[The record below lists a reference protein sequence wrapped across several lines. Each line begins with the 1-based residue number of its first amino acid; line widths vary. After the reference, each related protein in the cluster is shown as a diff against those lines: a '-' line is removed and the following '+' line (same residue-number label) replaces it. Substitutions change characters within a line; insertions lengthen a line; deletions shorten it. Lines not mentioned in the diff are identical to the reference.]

1 MVKKSKKQKL
11 AQTFI
16 DFMLS
21 EDFQKAIPTSNWMY
35 PVITYEKLP
44 KEFDKT
50 PKTLPLLSEQLIAKK
65 QREWLQQWKS
75 AIR

>member
-1 MVKKSKKQKL
+1 MVKITFKCTYVGQLFLKIRTLSHLYVIEFAAMVKKSKKQKL

-35 PVITYEKLP
+35 PVITY
-44 KEFDKT
+44 D
-50 PKTLPLLSEQLIAKK
+50 
-65 QREWLQQWKS
+65 
-75 AIR
+75 